1 MQVVVLAAGMGKRL
15 KDKTKDNTK
24 CMVEIH
30 GKPMIAHSFDILT
43 RKQYRISR
51 IVMVVGYCG
60 DKVKKYLGGE
70 YNGVPIEYIDNPI
83 YDKTNNIYSL
93 ALAKEKLLED
103 DTLLL
108 ESDLIYDARIIDRL
122 LDSRYANVAVVAK
135 YLPWMDGTVLKV
147 KGDDI
152 TALIPKQ
159 NFDYNEVD
167 QYYKTVNIYK
177 FSKKYMTESFLPF
190 LEAYCKVLG
199 QNQYY
204 ELVLRLLLTLERHDL
219 KVLKL
224 GNEPWYE
231 IDDIP
236 DYENAELIFCKDPEK
251 KYQLCSK
258 RYGGYWRFNS
268 LKDYCYLVNPYFPTP
283 RMMAE
288 FKNSFEDLISN
299 YPSGQVTQDTL
310 ASNLFDTHK
319 EEVVIGNGAAELIAA
334 LMRVLPGKIGV
345 LYPTFEEYPNRLP
358 AERLVKFPMREPD
371 FSYSPAALKKILP
384 EVDTL
389 LLINPDN
396 PSGNFLTKTDVLK
409 LAKQAADLGKKLIVD
424 ESFADFSDD
433 WTEGDSL
440 LNSQMLQAYPALIV
454 IKSISKSYGVPGLR
468 LGVLGT
474 ADRALRKSV
483 ADEVSIWNINS
494 FAEFFLQIAIKYKK
508 AYRESCAKIAA
519 NRKSFYEQ
527 LQKIPFLR
535 PIPSQA
541 NFILCEVTAPFTSH
555 ELALRLLEEDF
566 LIKDCSSKAGFD
578 GRNYIR
584 LAVKSREDND
594 ALIAALK
601 VLDGK
606 R

>member
-43 RKQYRISR
+43 RKQYGINR

-60 DKVKKYLGGE
+60 DKVKKYLGNQ

-108 ESDLIYDARIIDRL
+108 ESDLIYDASIIDRL
-122 LDSRYANVAVVAK
+122 LATPYENVAVVAK
-135 YLPWMDGTVLKV
+135 YLPWMDGTVLKLR
-147 KGDDI
+147 GDDI
-152 TALIPKQ
+152 VSLIPKQ

-177 FSKKYMTESFLPF
+177 FSRKYMTESFLPF

-224 GNEPWYE
+224 GKEHWYE

-236 DYENAELIFCKDPEK
+236 DYENAEIIFCKDPAK
-251 KYQLCSK
+251 KYQLCAK
-258 RYGGYWRFNS
+258 RYGGYWRFNT

-319 EEVVIGNGAAELIAA
+319 NEIVIGNGAAELISA
-334 LMRVLPGKIGV
+334 LMRTLQGKIGV
-345 LYPTFEEYPNRLP
+345 IYPTFEEYPNRLP
-358 AERLVKFPMREPD
+358 EARLVKFNMEEPD
-371 FSYSPAALKKILP
+371 FHYDAAAVEKMLGQV
-384 EVDTL
+384 ETL
-389 LLINPDN
+389 VLINPDN
-396 PSGNFLTKTDVLK
+396 PSGNAIPKADILK
-409 LAKQAADLGKKLIVD
+409 LADKAAELGKKLIVD
-424 ESFADFSDD
+424 ESFADFADN
-433 WTEGDSL
+433 WTDSDSL
-440 LNSQMLQAYPALIV
+440 LNSETIQNHPALIV
-454 IKSISKSYGVPGLR
+454 IKSISKSYGVPGIR
-468 LGVLGT
+468 LGILGT
-474 ADRALRKSV
+474 ADRDLRQAIASEV
-483 ADEVSIWNINS
+483 AIWNINS
-494 FAEFFLQIAIKYKK
+494 FAEFFLQIAVKYKK
-508 AYRESCAKIAA
+508 AYRDSCAKIAV
-519 NRKSFYEQ
+519 NRKAFFQQ
-527 LQKIPFLR
+527 LSQIPFLR

-541 NFILCEVTAPFTSH
+541 NFILCEVKPPFTSH
-555 ELALRLLEEDF
+555 DLALRLIEQDF
-566 LIKDCSSKAGFD
+566 LIKDCSSKAGFN
-578 GRNYIR
+578 GKNYIR
-584 LAVKSREDND
+584 LAVKSQEDND
-594 ALIAALK
+594 ALIAVLK
-601 VLDGK
+601 GLAEK
-606 R
+606 

>member
-43 RKQYRISR
+43 RKQYGIRR

-60 DKVKKYLGGE
+60 DKVKKYLGSQ

-122 LDSRYANVAVVAK
+122 IASKYENVAVVAK
-135 YLPWMDGTVLKV
+135 YLPWMDGTVLKL

-152 TALIPKQ
+152 VALIPKQ

-177 FSKKYMTESFLPF
+177 FSQKYMTESFLPF

-224 GNEPWYE
+224 GNEHWYE

-288 FKNSFEDLISN
+288 FKNSFEDLISS

-319 EEVVIGNGAAELIAA
+319 DEIVIGNGAAELIAA

-358 AERLVKFPMREPD
+358 ADRLVKFPMQEPD
-371 FSYSPAALKKILP
+371 FSYDLPALEKMLSQ
-384 EVDTL
+384 VDTL

-396 PSGNFLTKTDVLK
+396 PSGNWLDKADVLK
-409 LAKQAADLGKKLIVD
+409 LAGQAAKQGKKLIVD
-424 ESFADFSDD
+424 ESFADFKDD
-433 WTEGDSL
+433 WTESDSI
-440 LNSQMLQAYPALIV
+440 LNSVTIQQYPALIV
-454 IKSISKSYGVPGLR
+454 IKSISKSYGVPGIR

-474 ADRALRKSV
+474 ADRALRQTIAGEV
-483 ADEVSIWNINS
+483 AIWNINS
-494 FAEFFLQIAIKYKK
+494 FAEFFLQIAVKYKK
-508 AYRESCAKIAA
+508 AYRDSCARIAV
-519 NRKSFYEQ
+519 NRKNFFAQ

-541 NFILCEVTAPFTSH
+541 NFILCEVKPPFTSH
-555 ELALRLLEEDF
+555 ELALRLLEQDF
-566 LIKDCSSKAGFD
+566 LIKDCSTKAGFN

-584 LAVKSREDND
+584 LAVKSQEDND
-594 ALIAALK
+594 ALIETLK
-601 VLDGK
+601 GLGK
-606 R
+606 

>member
-43 RKQYRISR
+43 RKQYGIKR

-60 DKVKKYLGGE
+60 DKVKKYLGNE

-93 ALAKEKLLED
+93 ALAKQQLTED

-108 ESDLIYDARIIDRL
+108 ESDLIYDAEIIDRL
-122 LDSRYANVAVVAK
+122 LASKYSNVAVVAK
-135 YLPWMDGTVLKV
+135 YLPWMDGTVLKLN
-147 KGDDI
+147 GDDI
-152 TALIPKQ
+152 VSLIPKQ

-177 FSKKYMTESFLPF
+177 FSKNYMTESFLPF

-224 GNEPWYE
+224 NQEQWYE

-236 DYENAELIFCKDPEK
+236 DYENAEMIFCKDLEK
-251 KYQLCSK
+251 KYTLCSK
-258 RYGGYWRFNS
+258 RFGGYWRFNA

-288 FKNSFEDLISN
+288 FKNSFEDLIAN
-299 YPSGQVTQDTL
+299 YPSGQNTQDTL
-310 ASNLFDTHK
+310 ASNLFETHNH
-319 EEVVIGNGAAELIAA
+319 EIVVGNGAAELINA
-334 LMRVLPGKIGV
+334 LMRTLPGKLGV
-345 LYPTFEEYPNRLP
+345 FYPTFEEYPNRVP
-358 AERLVKFPMREPD
+358 EDRLVKFFMKEPD
-371 FSYSPAALKKILP
+371 FNYDTAFLESCLP
-384 EVDTL
+384 QVDTL

-396 PSGNFLTKTDVLK
+396 PSGNYLTKAQILQVIEK
-409 LAKQAADLGKKLIVD
+409 AAAMGKKIIVD
-424 ESFADFSDD
+424 ESFADFADNYM
-433 WTEGDSL
+433 EADSF
-440 LNSQMLQAYPALIV
+440 LNSATLQAHPNLIV

-468 LGVLGT
+468 LGILGT
-474 ADRALRKSV
+474 ADRDLRNTV
-483 ADEVSIWNINS
+483 AKEASIWNINS
-494 FAEFFLQIAIKYKK
+494 FGEFFLQIAIKYKGAFRDACK
-508 AYRESCAKIAA
+508 KIAE
-519 NRKSFYEQ
+519 NRQIFFKE
-527 LQKIPFLR
+527 LQKIPYLR

-541 NFILCEVTAPFTSH
+541 NYILCEVKAPYTSH
-555 ELALRLLEEDF
+555 ELAIKLLAQNF
-566 LIKDCSSKAGFD
+566 FIKDCSTKAGFD
-578 GRNYIR
+578 GKNYIR
-584 LAVKSREDND
+584 LAVKSKEDNE
-594 ALIAALK
+594 ALIK
-601 VLDGK
+601 VLNTLGK
-606 R
+606 